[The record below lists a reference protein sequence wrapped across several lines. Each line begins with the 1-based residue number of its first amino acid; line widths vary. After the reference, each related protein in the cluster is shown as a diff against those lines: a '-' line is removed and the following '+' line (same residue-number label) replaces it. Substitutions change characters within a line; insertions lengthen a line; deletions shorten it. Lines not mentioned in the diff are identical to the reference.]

1 MVCKPVTIVI
11 DRIYMYRYRV
21 RYLNTR
27 DFSNHVEDDIIDFR
41 TVFNNMT
48 SLQENLKQIECK
60 EEIRRCAFVVSH
72 INNKENVTNCKALGA
87 PRRIIKDMGEKI

>member
-1 MVCKPVTIVI
+1 MVCTPVTIVI
-11 DRIYMYRYRV
+11 DRIYKYRYRV

-60 EEIRRCAFVVSH
+60 EEIRRCVQAY
-72 INNKENVTNCKALGA
+72 INIFDLLKMSICLWNS
-87 PRRIIKDMGEKI
+87 